1 MNLIQTLQLA
11 CLVFAVI
18 LIAVEI
24 QFIGTVR
31 KINNH
36 ADALEYLIRK
46 TDYQQGEIEGLM
58 AQTPG
63 CELRKAMEAN
73 EGTATQGADP
83 FIREDPST
91 KGAKPV

>member
-1 MNLIQTLQLA
+1 MNLIQTLQVA

-24 QFIGTVR
+24 QFISAVQ
-31 KINNH
+31 KINNL
-36 ADALEYLIRK
+36 ADALDYLIQIA
-46 TDYQQGEIEGLM
+46 DYQQGEIEGMM

-63 CELRKAMEAN
+63 CEIHGDA
-73 EGTATQGADP
+73 ATQCADP

-91 KGAKPV
+91 KGGKPV